1 MIRCVGAIVH
11 DREGRLLLIL
21 RGHEPGRGLWSLPG
35 GRVEKDETD
44 EQAVARELLEETGLS
59 VRSGALVGRVERPAP
74 AGVYE
79 IFDYAC
85 TVLGG
90 TPRPGDDA
98 DDVAWVG
105 PAEFER
111 LAEHGQLVAE
121 LAETLREWNALP
133 RQAP

>member
-11 DREGRLLLIL
+11 DSAGRLLLVQ

-35 GRVEKDETD
+35 GRVETGETD

-59 VRSGALVGRVERPAP
+59 VRSGPLVGRVERPAP

-85 TVLGG
+85 EVVGG
-90 TPRPGDDA
+90 TLLAGDDA
-98 DDVAWVG
+98 DDAGWVG
-105 PAEFER
+105 PAEFAGLEER
-111 LAEHGQLVAE
+111 GQLVAE

-133 RQAP
+133 R